1 MEILCPWYHCGNQ
14 GRENKL
20 SKATFTIVPQ
30 GIPHTTHQANCN
42 RKSNYAGLQ
51 SYPEPNKFCFTVSF
65 SKPEYLTAFHLQNLV
80 FNSVRNFLSAVTAQE
95 PACVLHRTAISCDLG
110 HKVIPSYPVLGCG
123 TDANRLKDFSGIRK
137 PHQGRARLFWYTW
150 LFFPSALNYPNNSK

>member
-1 MEILCPWYHCGNQ
+1 MEILCPWYHWGNQ

-42 RKSNYAGLQ
+42 RKSNYADLQ
-51 SYPEPNKFCFTVSF
+51 SYPEPNKSCFTVSF
-65 SKPEYLTAFHLQNLV
+65 SKPEYLTAFSLTKSCFQLCTQ
-80 FNSVRNFLSAVTAQE
+80 FSLSCNS
-95 PACVLHRTAISCDLG
+95 PACLLHWTAISWDLG

-123 TDANRLKDFSGIRK
+123 TDANRLEDFSGMRK
-137 PHQGRARLFWYTW
+137 PHQGRACLF
-150 LFFPSALNYPNNSK
+150 